1 MKTRNKWGL
10 IFAAASFAASG
21 MVVAGL
27 RFTSEVYVN
36 DTYRSAG
43 GSMTDARGSADTRQF
58 IGCYHWYDTL
68 GGATPYVGFCQAAN
82 SAGLTRSCSTTN
94 YALVESIR
102 SISAESQIGFSW
114 NADGTCR
121 YVIVT
126 NNSYYKPASAT
137 GF

>member
-1 MKTRNKWGL
+1 MKIKTTRA
-10 IFAAASFAASG
+10 IFCMAALCALSG
-21 MVVAGL
+21 AVTAGL

-43 GSMTDARGSADTRQF
+43 GSMTDARGSAETRQF

-82 SAGLTRSCSTTN
+82 SAGLTRSCSSTN
-94 YALVESIR
+94 YAIVESIR

>member
-1 MKTRNKWGL
+1 MNTKRPIAIFCLAALFASSGL
-10 IFAAASFAASG
+10 AI
-21 MVVAGL
+21 AGL
-27 RFTSEVYVN
+27 RFTSEVYVS

-58 IGCYHWYDTL
+58 IGCYHYYDTL

-94 YALVESIR
+94 SAIVQSIR
-102 SISAESQIGFSW
+102 SISAESNISFSW
-114 NADGTCR
+114 NSDGTCR
-121 YVIVT
+121 YVLVD
-126 NNSYYKPASAT
+126 NNSYFKPASAT